1 MGVIWALCG
10 LVRKGNRRTKRGFG
24 IIPCI
29 LDWVWLGE
37 LYLRKNMYMTL
48 EREEESMEIKR
59 TFIMAMENG

>member
-1 MGVIWALCG
+1 M
-10 LVRKGNRRTKRGFG
+10 KGGFG

-37 LYLRKNMYMTL
+37 LSLKKKVYTIL
-48 EREEESMEIKR
+48 EREEESMEIKC